1 MPLVYPNMQ
10 MSEVVEEHP
19 SLIPVINRFGIRL
32 GLGDKSV
39 KAICEEYRLDTDF
52 LLTVINTFLNE
63 EYFPEKKLQTFHTSQ
78 IIDYLT
84 KTNQYYQRYQIPNI
98 ERHLGSFI
106 SMSTPGNNTLN
117 LIGKFFSSFKEEL
130 TSRIEK
136 DDRVW
141 FPYCL
146 SLSEK
151 LKDYPSSGQVEALH
165 LGTEQRLEDP
175 IEALLADLKSI
186 MVKHLSGDYNENL
199 CYAVIFA
206 ISSLDKDIKQ
216 IAIILPDT
224 LQSIGLQSML
234 IDYFPPVEISHYPTF
249 EAFSTSGNDTFDYYF
264 TNAALFVLYAD
275 FFLPRRSKTMV
286 LIDGTEGE
294 GGLSATS
301 HITIKASQE
310 VIIEQ
315 LEQLFTGENNSISSD
330 NNKELS
336 TRETDVLQLIVK
348 GSTNKEIADKL
359 NISLNT
365 VLSHRKNITTK
376 LGIKTVSGLTF
387 YAIMNGIISGDDI
400 EL

>member
-136 DDRVW
+136 
-141 FPYCL
+141 
-146 SLSEK
+146 E
-151 LKDYPSSGQVEALH
+151 VEALH

-206 ISSLDKDIKQ
+206 ISSLEKDIKQ
-216 IAIILPDT
+216 HNRIRYRILTP
-224 LQSIGLQSML
+224 
-234 IDYFPPVEISHYPTF
+234 
-249 EAFSTSGNDTFDYYF
+249 
-264 TNAALFVLYAD
+264 
-275 FFLPRRSKTMV
+275 MV
-286 LIDGTEGE
+286 
-294 GGLSATS
+294 SAM
-301 HITIKASQE
+301 E
-310 VIIEQ
+310 
-315 LEQLFTGENNSISSD
+315 
-330 NNKELS
+330 
-336 TRETDVLQLIVK
+336 
-348 GSTNKEIADKL
+348 KL
-359 NISLNT
+359 CI
-365 VLSHRKNITTK
+365 
-376 LGIKTVSGLTF
+376 
-387 YAIMNGIISGDDI
+387 
-400 EL
+400 